1 MVHFLGDAHSGGA
14 RHCVWMEP
22 KNPMKWDDIRGPRDR
37 KPMCPQDSQQQPL
50 GMCEGAFKWFSFWAS
65 SFPDTNG
72 SRWVLFTLYHEQI
85 ADSWV
90 KQFSCCFKPLSP
102 LVTGISPLQHHFHTI
117 MSIPHCGSCLY
128 SLIMMV
134 YLLYMKQA
142 ISSPIF
148 LTFLLKKG
156 SQYTI
161 TLVM

>member
-1 MVHFLGDAHSGGA
+1 MLTLGKPTTVLWGSQRIPWSETTWGALMEKNQRAEWIASTNHWACVSNPSSG
-14 RHCVWMEP
+14 
-22 KNPMKWDDIRGPRDR
+22 
-37 KPMCPQDSQQQPL
+37 S
-50 GMCEGAFKWFSFWAS
+50 AS
-65 SFPDTNG
+65 RLRAALIP
-72 SRWVLFTLYHEQI
+72 RWVEGCHLHCIQTKVQL
-85 ADSWV
+85 WV
-90 KQFSCCFKPLSP
+90 KPCCCCFKPLSP
-102 LVTGISPLQHHFHTI
+102 LVGGISPLQHHFHTI

-134 YLLYMKQA
+134 YLLYMKQG